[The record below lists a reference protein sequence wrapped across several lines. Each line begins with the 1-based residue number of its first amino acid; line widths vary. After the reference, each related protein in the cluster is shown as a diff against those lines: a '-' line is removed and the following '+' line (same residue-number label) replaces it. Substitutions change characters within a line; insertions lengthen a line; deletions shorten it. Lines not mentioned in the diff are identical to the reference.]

1 MIEFAALKSG
11 HHCVGGGDDGET
23 KSQDLLRAHRISVP
37 LSTSH
42 TASFNTQLS
51 LTIEGEGLE
60 MPSNLPKVTQL
71 KQARARLEI
80 LAG

>member
-23 KSQDLLRAHRISVP
+23 TSQDLLRAHHVSVP
-37 LSTSH
+37 LYTSH
-42 TASFNTQLS
+42 TASFNTQHS
-51 LTIEGEGLE
+51 WTIEGEGSEL
-60 MPSNLPKVTQL
+60 PSDSPKFTQP